1 MKIQVEQVVSF
12 ETAKLAEEKGF
23 VDIIGTF
30 RGKSYYTHKGELNG
44 NIIDSTKEYSELR
57 KSGMSAV
64 DVNKNN
70 KFNPISAPTQSLL
83 QKWLREQHNLQV
95 YAYSSTKHTDVEYCD
110 YVVYVNGMALNDAR
124 DEEYDKYEDALEFG
138 LQEALKLIK

>member
-1 MKIQVEQVVSF
+1 MQEQLVSF

-44 NIIDSTKEYSELR
+44 NVIDSIKEYSELR

-83 QKWLREQHNLQV
+83 QKWLREKHNINV
-95 YAYSSTKHTDVEYCD
+95 IPTMSRFSHTYGYKIFYIE
-110 YVVYVNGMALNDAR
+110 
-124 DEEYDKYEDALEFG
+124 DEKTELIDSQYIKNNSFEKALEIG
-138 LQEALKLIK
+138 LQEGLKLIHND